1 MCDPGVSAPDRRAS
15 EEVGTMRP
23 TRPAPAMRRVQRG
36 VMLLEALIAIL
47 IFSVGILG
55 LVGLQATAVKQSTD
69 ARMRSEAAQLA
80 DRLIGQMWT
89 DNRVTTA
96 LQAKYNT
103 CLTESCPGYRD
114 WVTSVSESLPGVT
127 ITSPLRPAVTVNNA
141 GIVTISIF
149 WSAPGDDAASAAHR
163 YDVEA
168 QIQ

>member
-1 MCDPGVSAPDRRAS
+1 
-15 EEVGTMRP
+15 MRP
-23 TRPAPAMRRVQRG
+23 TRPAPLLRSQRG

-69 ARMRSEAAQLA
+69 ARMRSEAALLA
-80 DRLIGQMWT
+80 DRLIGRMWT
-89 DNRVTTA
+89 DNRATAA

-103 CLTESCPGYRD
+103 CVTDSCTGYRE
-114 WVTSVSESLPGVT
+114 WVDAVAEALPGVSLD
-127 ITSPLRPAVTVNNA
+127 SPLRPAVTVNNA

-149 WSAPGDDAASAAHR
+149 WKAPGEEAGAAPHR